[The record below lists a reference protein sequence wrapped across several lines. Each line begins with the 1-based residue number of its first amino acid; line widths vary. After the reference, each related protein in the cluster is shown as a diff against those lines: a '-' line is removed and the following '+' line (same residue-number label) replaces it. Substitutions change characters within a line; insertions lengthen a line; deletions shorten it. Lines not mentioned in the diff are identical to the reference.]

1 MADFGKTGI
10 EDSKAVNADVPAEIV
25 LSKTEKEKNGIRSVY
40 ELSFSGDG
48 CLDERM
54 FPAKVFMEVFEYKKG
69 NKADITLTLIDKP
82 AVRLPEAYW
91 LSFDAENIVS
101 LVAEKTGA
109 EVDLMDVVEKGNRQM
124 HGIDRYVDLVTS
136 AGTVRIWSK
145 EAFLVNVGEAR
156 GLNYSTSYPDIQGG
170 IHFNLSN
177 NLWGTNFTM
186 WNEGSMTYHFTVEYL
201 N

>member
-1 MADFGKTGI
+1 M
-10 EDSKAVNADVPAEIV
+10 
-25 LSKTEKEKNGIRSVY
+25 
-40 ELSFSGDG
+40 
-48 CLDERM
+48 
-54 FPAKVFMEVFEYKKG
+54 
-69 NKADITLTLIDKP
+69 
-82 AVRLPEAYW
+82 
-91 LSFDAENIVS
+91 
-101 LVAEKTGA
+101 
-109 EVDLMDVVEKGNRQM
+109 DLMDVVEKGNRQM
-124 HGIDRYVDLVTS
+124 HGIDRNVDLVTS